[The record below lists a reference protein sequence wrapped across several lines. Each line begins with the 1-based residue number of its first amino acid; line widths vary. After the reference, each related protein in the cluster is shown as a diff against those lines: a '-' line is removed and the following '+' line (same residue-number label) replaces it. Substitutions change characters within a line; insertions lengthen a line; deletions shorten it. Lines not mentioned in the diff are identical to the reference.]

1 MGERIQHRV
10 LENPSNCQVFYV
22 AHHDP
27 GMILLINYGDK
38 SQTSMEIYLAFLA
51 FLLGLASPW
60 SVSSL
65 FRFFSFLSFFSSVF
79 PLLGFLVLSPFE
91 SLVSSSLESF
101 LAFLVGLSVADFV
114 QNFLKF
120 LMPAALQ
127 TK

>member
-1 MGERIQHRV
+1 M
-10 LENPSNCQVFYV
+10 FYV

-65 FRFFSFLSFFSSVF
+65 FRFFSFLSVF

-101 LAFLVGLSVADFV
+101 LAFLVGLSVSDFV

-120 LMPAALQ
+120 LMPAVLQ